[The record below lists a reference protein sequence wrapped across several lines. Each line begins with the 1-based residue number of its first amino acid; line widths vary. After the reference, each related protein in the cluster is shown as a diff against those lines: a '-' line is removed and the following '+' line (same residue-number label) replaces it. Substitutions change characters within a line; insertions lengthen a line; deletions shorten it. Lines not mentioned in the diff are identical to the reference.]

1 MFNFLR
7 KISALALVIFISI
20 ATVAPAQEIEDL
32 GFHLKQ
38 EEKISSNLGRFELSL
53 GSQMLSKEQSSLK
66 LSNIDLPIQE
76 FNLKNTGNFNKFR
89 FQNEQPAID
98 SDIESPK
105 LEVSPQ
111 IIEENSNFSTL
122 TLNNSYMENSI
133 GLNSSPSQAISGKKK
148 IGKWAVYG
156 EYKKEKVN
164 SLNLKSS
171 NSSTVIPRLYS
182 NITANQNARTT
193 TGKTLPPS
201 DPDKNAALSS
211 RYHLEAVYNFL
222 PTFKGK
228 VSYKRS
234 MIDQSESGEKL
245 QVEGIVEANKNM
257 LIKAGYNNEKRPEVN
272 DPNATEDTKVWTEF
286 ILKF

>member
-7 KISALALVIFISI
+7 KISILTLVIFTCI
-20 ATVAPAQEIEDL
+20 TTFVHAQEIENLD
-32 GFHLKQ
+32 FHLKQ
-38 EEKISSNLGRFELSL
+38 EKVPTSNLGRFELSL
-53 GSQMLSKEQSSLK
+53 GSQMLSKDQSTLK
-66 LSNIDLPIQE
+66 LSNIELPPQE
-76 FNLKNTGNFNKFR
+76 FNLKNTAEYNRFR
-89 FQNEQPAID
+89 FQNEQPITD
-98 SDIESPK
+98 SAIESPK
-105 LEVSPQ
+105 LEVSTE
-111 IIEENSNFSTL
+111 IINENSNFSTL

-133 GLNSSPSQAISGKKK
+133 GLNSSPSQTISGKKK

-171 NSSTVIPRLYS
+171 NNPIITPRMYS

-193 TGKTLPPS
+193 TGKTLPPT

-272 DPNATEDTKVWTEF
+272 DPKSTKDTKVWTEF